1 MPTLGPKLVELS
13 LDVHNGRGFSV
24 IRGINPRDYSVE
36 DLTLAYMGVSSY
48 VADKRGCQD
57 KLGNMLG
64 KLFLIPHSDTRE
76 WSNYG

>member
-1 MPTLGPKLVELS
+1 MELS

-24 IRGINPRDYSVE
+24 IRGINPGDYSVE
-36 DLTLAYMGVSSY
+36 DLTIAYMGVSSY

-64 KLFLIPHSDTRE
+64 KLAPPPPALHTSTRVVSDL
-76 WSNYG
+76 